1 MAGTSW
7 PTDRPAGERKAQRAL
22 IRLDGHSKTVE
33 VHYIVHLT
41 LNSAL
46 DSDDALDSA
55 LHSAFHRA

>member
-41 LNSAL
+41 LHSTL
-46 DSDDALDSA
+46 DNDDALDSA
-55 LHSAFHRA
+55 